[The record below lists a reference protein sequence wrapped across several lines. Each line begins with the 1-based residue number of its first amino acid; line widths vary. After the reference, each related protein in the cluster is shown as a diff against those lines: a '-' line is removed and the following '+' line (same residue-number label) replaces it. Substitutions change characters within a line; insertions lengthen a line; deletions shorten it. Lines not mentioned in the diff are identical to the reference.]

1 MSRASDRQPLK
12 TLAGRLE
19 AVPAFGCPSGGTER
33 SVLNSFL
40 KHWVSGYSVS
50 IHFLAAMENF
60 SRIVP
65 NRMGMMLPTG
75 WESCSQPLGLLFP
88 TVGNSSH

>member
-1 MSRASDRQPLK
+1 
-12 TLAGRLE
+12 
-19 AVPAFGCPSGGTER
+19 
-33 SVLNSFL
+33 
-40 KHWVSGYSVS
+40 
-50 IHFLAAMENF
+50 MEDF

-75 WESCSQPLGLLFP
+75 WESCAQPLGLLFP

>member
-1 MSRASDRQPLK
+1 MPVGWRLFLFSDAR
-12 TLAGRLE
+12 LAVRKDL
-19 AVPAFGCPSGGTER
+19 
-33 SVLNSFL
+33 VLNAFL
-40 KHWVSGYSVS
+40 KHWVTGNSVS
-50 IHFLAAMENF
+50 IYFLAAMEDF

>member
-1 MSRASDRQPLK
+1 M
-12 TLAGRLE
+12 
-19 AVPAFGCPSGGTER
+19 
-33 SVLNSFL
+33 
-40 KHWVSGYSVS
+40 
-50 IHFLAAMENF
+50 HFLAAMEDF

-65 NRMGMMLPTG
+65 NCMGMMLPTG